1 MGKLPN
7 YTNRIAKFEENDG
20 DGGVKFVSSVVR
32 DAPMLSSADIGHDLR
47 LARGSLIV
55 QLPSLQPTQWRVQ
68 CADAASELSGLSL
81 KTQQK
86 PSSCGNLL

>member
-1 MGKLPN
+1 MGKLPS

-20 DGGVKFVSSVVR
+20 GMKFVSSVVN

-47 LARGSLIV
+47 LARGSLVV

-68 CADAASELSGLSL
+68 RRRCL
-81 KTQQK
+81 
-86 PSSCGNLL
+86 